1 MTEIVNNKNSIA
13 FDLLDTGNNGSNSL
27 EGNDFFNT
35 LFGDIETESVAEVEL
50 TDTDINEIVKSEN
63 IIQDV

>member
-35 LFGDIETESVAEVEL
+35 LFGDIETE
-50 TDTDINEIVKSEN
+50 
-63 IIQDV
+63 